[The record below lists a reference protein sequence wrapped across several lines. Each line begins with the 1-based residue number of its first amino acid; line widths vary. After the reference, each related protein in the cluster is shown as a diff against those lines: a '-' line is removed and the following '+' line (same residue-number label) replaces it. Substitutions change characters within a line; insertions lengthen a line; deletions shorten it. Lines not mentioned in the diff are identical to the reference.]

1 MVKFIIPIKN
11 YVVCSVHEQLSH
23 VNMEKKVREWVHKYM
38 STSKHVQTILNGTIY
53 ALKTILPMN
62 INMASPSIMT
72 EPYTQMEMGVLI
84 GLVGDLKGRVII
96 DGSPATFGN
105 IGSSMFGMPL
115 EGEMLE
121 SFTGEFGNM
130 IAGNL
135 CTHAGQSE
143 LELDITPPTVMVG
156 NTKLYGFQ
164 HAFSLPASIDGVGN
178 ITILFTIDEEY

>member
-1 MVKFIIPIKN
+1 
-11 YVVCSVHEQLSH
+11 
-23 VNMEKKVREWVHKYM
+23 M
-38 STSKHVQTILNGTIY
+38 STSKHIQTILNGTVH
-53 ALKTILPMN
+53 ALKTIIPVP
-62 INMASPSIMT
+62 IQVAAPTIT
-72 EPYTQMEMGVLI
+72 HEPYEQQEMGVLI
-84 GLVGDLKGRVII
+84 GIIGDSKGRIII
-96 DGSPATFGN
+96 DGSPAIFGN

-135 CTHAGQSE
+135 CTHVGANG

-164 HAFSLPASIDGVGN
+164 HAFRLPATIEGVGE
-178 ITILFTIDEEY
+178 IVILLTIDEEE

>member
-1 MVKFIIPIKN
+1 
-11 YVVCSVHEQLSH
+11 
-23 VNMEKKVREWVHKYM
+23 M
-38 STSKHVQTILNGTIY
+38 STSKHVQTILNGTIH
-53 ALKTILPMN
+53 ALKTILPM
-62 INMASPSIMT
+62 SIDVKAPT
-72 EPYTQMEMGVLI
+72 ITSEPYIQDQMGVLI

-96 DGSPATFGN
+96 DGSPQTFGA
-105 IGSSMFGMPL
+105 IGTTMFGMPL

-135 CTHAGQSE
+135 CTHAGQNA

-164 HAFSLPASIDGVGN
+164 HAFRLPAVIDGAGD
-178 ITILFTIDEEY
+178 ISILFTIDEE

>member
-1 MVKFIIPIKN
+1 
-11 YVVCSVHEQLSH
+11 
-23 VNMEKKVREWVHKYM
+23 M
-38 STSKHVQTILNGTIY
+38 STSKHVQTILNGTIH

-62 INMASPSIMT
+62 IDVKAPTITS
-72 EPYTQMEMGVLI
+72 EPYIQEQMGVLI

-96 DGSPATFGN
+96 DGSPETFGA
-105 IGSSMFGMPL
+105 IGSAMFGMPL

-135 CTHAGQSE
+135 CTHAGQQD

-164 HAFSLPASIDGVGN
+164 HAFRIPVTVDGAGELS
-178 ITILFTIDEEY
+178 ILFTIDEEE

>member
-1 MVKFIIPIKN
+1 MHKF
-11 YVVCSVHEQLSH
+11 
-23 VNMEKKVREWVHKYM
+23 M
-38 STSKHVQTILNGTIY
+38 STSIHIQTILNGTIH

-62 INMASPSIMT
+62 ITIASPSLTT
-72 EPYTQMEMGVLI
+72 EPYTQEEMGVLI
-84 GLVGDLKGRVII
+84 GLIGDLKGRVII
-96 DGSPATFGN
+96 DGSSSIFGS

-135 CTHAGQSE
+135 CTHAGQNN

-164 HAFSLPASIDGVGN
+164 HAFQLPAAIEGIGEIV
-178 ITILFTIDEEY
+178 ILFTIDEEE